1 MLIECLKDA
10 LIDSLK
16 LLPFLFIIYIL
27 IELLEHKT
35 GDRIKAVIKKT
46 DRLGPLFGG
55 LLGAVPQCGLSTAA
69 ATLYTERLISIGT
82 LLAIFLSTSDEML
95 PLLISGAAAPLSIL
109 KILGAKILI
118 SVATGYVI
126 DLFFRYVLKKKHEDE
141 EIHTENHQ
149 HEMNLFLAAILH
161 TLQVFVYLFV
171 ITLVLNVAISLIG
184 EESLTHFLTG
194 RPVLGVLL
202 SSIVG
207 LVPNCGAS
215 VLITKLYLDGM
226 MEAGAM
232 FAGLLVNAGVG
243 TLVLFRTRTSRHEVL
258 TILGLLF
265 ASGLIWGLLIQWTGL
280 TF

>member
-1 MLIECLKDA
+1 MFIECLTDA

-27 IELLEHKT
+27 IEFLEHKT

-46 DRLGPLFGG
+46 DCLGPLFGG
-55 LLGAVPQCGLSTAA
+55 LLGAVPQCGLSAAA

-109 KILGAKILI
+109 RILGAKIVI

-126 DLFFRYVLKKKHEDE
+126 DLFFRFVLKKKHEDE
-141 EIHTENHQ
+141 EIHTEKHQ
-149 HEMNLFLAAILH
+149 HEMNLFLAALLH
-161 TLQVFVYLFV
+161 TLQVFVYLFA
-171 ITLVLNVAISLIG
+171 ITLVLNIGIAMIG
-184 EESLTHFLTG
+184 EEALTLFLTG
-194 RPVLGVLL
+194 RPVLGVLV
-202 SSIVG
+202 SAIVG

-226 MEAGAM
+226 MTSGAM
-232 FAGLLVNAGVG
+232 FSGLLVNAGVG
-243 TLVLFRTRTSRHEVL
+243 TLVLFRTKASRHEVL
-258 TILGLLF
+258 MILGLLF
-265 ASGLIWGLLIQWTGL
+265 ASGLLWGILIQLTGWV
-280 TF
+280 F